1 MKQYDWIAGVA
12 CDKVS
17 TNRNTIV
24 QCYHRMNE
32 WSKNPKQKETTAYLA
47 CLYMR
52 VRHSYLCI
60 GLFQYIVSLRIEW
73 NGMNGNSK
81 LIHLLARSL
90 SVRLC
95 FAVLCAVSC
104 RARAFP
110 YHSIFGELGCVS
122 VHNSLEFSFIHSS
135 PAYSFDCLCRC
146 RCMCAPLVVYTHAL
160 YALFYTIGQIKCN
173 RALFGT
179 TYCCMFLRNVPFPC
193 AKT

>member
-32 WSKNPKQKETTAYLA
+32 WSKNPKQKETTAYLE

-52 VRHSYLCI
+52 VRYSYLCI
-60 GLFQYIVSLRIEW
+60 GLFQYIVSLRIES

-90 SVRLC
+90 ALC
-95 FAVLCAVSC
+95 SALFCYAVLCHVVPGLFHTIPNLVSWDAC
-104 RARAFP
+104 RYIIHWNFHLYIRRP
-110 YHSIFGELGCVS
+110 RIHSIVCVGVGVCVRLLS
-122 VHNSLEFSFIHSS
+122 YTHMHCMRSFIQLGKLNVTAH
-135 PAYSFDCLCRC
+135 Y
-146 RCMCAPLVVYTHAL
+146 LVPPIVVC
-160 YALFYTIGQIKCN
+160 F
-173 RALFGT
+173 FV
-179 TYCCMFLRNVPFPC
+179 MFHFPV
-193 AKT
+193 